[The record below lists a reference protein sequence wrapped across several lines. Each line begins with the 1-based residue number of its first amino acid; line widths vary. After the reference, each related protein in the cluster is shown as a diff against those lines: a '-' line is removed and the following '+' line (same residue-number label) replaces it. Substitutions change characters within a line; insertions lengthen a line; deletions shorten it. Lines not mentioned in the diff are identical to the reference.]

1 MKMFAIFRN
10 GKDHFGTNK
19 RRKWEH
25 LSSYIKD
32 DDFNTWYYFKILLKF
47 VIFLNG
53 KIFLGQTKEESV
65 KIFLGLRGYLISV

>member
-1 MKMFAIFRN
+1 MGKIILGQTKEESGNIF
-10 GKDHFGTNK
+10 
-19 RRKWEH
+19 
-25 LSSYIKD
+25 YIKD

-53 KIFLGQTKEESV
+53 KIFLRQTKEESV